1 MTEFSDSFNPD
12 ADGQVDREGNGR
24 MKEVRFDGRVAVV
37 TGAGRGIGRA
47 YALLL
52 GQRGAKVVVNDLGGS
67 TKGTG
72 HDPAPAQDVADQIIK
87 AGGTAIADSSDVST
101 VEGGQ
106 RAVDAATSEFGRVNI
121 VVNNAGNVIYGG
133 LPEVEVGV
141 LDAILAVHVRGTFN
155 VTKAAWP
162 HMLAQNYG
170 RVILTGSTG
179 MFGMPDNLSYATAK
193 SAMIGMAQA
202 MTSSVGDHDIKV
214 NVIAPNAW
222 TRMAGDPSEG
232 MDQLRGQRPPGAP
245 PHMEPELVAPM
256 VAFLAHESCPVS
268 AGIYTAGRRT
278 VRPPVRRRHR
288 RLPAPRRRH
297 ADARGRRRPLG
308 GDQRR
313 GRLLRAHEHARLVGP
328 LHVPPF

>member
-1 MTEFSDSFNPD
+1 M
-12 ADGQVDREGNGR
+12 ADLD
-24 MKEVRFDGRVAVV
+24 FDGRVAVV

-72 HDPAPAQDVADQIIK
+72 HDPAPAQQVADRITE

-106 RAVDAATSEFGRVNI
+106 RAVDAAVSAWGRVDI
-121 VVNNAGNVIYGG
+121 VVNNAGNVIYGA
-133 LPEVEVGV
+133 LPAVDVDV
-141 LDAILAVHVRGTFN
+141 FDAVLAVHVRGTFN
-155 VTKAAWP
+155 VTRAAWP

-170 RVILTGSTG
+170 RVVLTGSTG

-202 MTSSVGDHDIKV
+202 MTANAGEADIKV

-232 MDQLRGQRPPGAP
+232 MDQLRGERPPGPP
-245 PHMEPELVAPM
+245 PHLEPELVAPM
-256 VAFLAHESCPVS
+256 VAYLAHESCPVS
-268 AGIYTAGRRT
+268 AGIYTAGG
-278 VRPPVRRRHR
+278 
-288 RLPAPRRRH
+288 
-297 ADARGRRRPLG
+297 GRF
-308 GDQRR
+308 
-313 GRLLRAHEHARLVGP
+313 ARLYVAATDGY
-328 LHVPPF
+328 LHPDFAPAIEDVAANWAAINDEAGYYVPTSTLGWSARYMSHLYGKESSR